1 MIDCFLFTCVTH
13 DAKIIIS
20 IADVHGLC
28 VELVHKD
35 KPDEKL
41 YYWRTPR
48 FPNHFVHLVS
58 INHAVD

>member
-1 MIDCFLFTCVTH
+1 MIDCFLFACVTH

-20 IADVHGLC
+20 IADVPACQHGLC

-41 YYWRTPR
+41 Y
-48 FPNHFVHLVS
+48 S
-58 INHAVD
+58 